1 MKYNVNEKF
10 GQYLPNQ
17 IVLLGDSIFDNAP
30 YVAPGDSV
38 CEQLQEKFNNTSS
51 FNSLTPQVELL
62 AVDGNVMANIPS
74 QILRAQPKGNYS
86 QRYAFLSC
94 AGNDLLGYN
103 ASGLLSAQA
112 DTVSGALETI
122 YKVRE
127 HFRKSYK
134 TMLNAAQQQFES
146 LTICTV
152 YDAVPNLSNAER
164 VALGIFNEVI
174 LHEASERK
182 LPVIDLRT
190 LCIQAEDYAEVSPI
204 EPSKQGAEKIAQAIF
219 DQYTHYINYN
229 NRGISE

>member
-1 MKYNVNEKF
+1 MKYNANEKS
-10 GQYLPNQ
+10 GQYLPDQ

-30 YVAPGDSV
+30 YVASGDSV